1 MHEKTDAAYQRRRR
15 WLAGI
20 SLGIVVLLA
29 GLATWFVWRWL
40 DSFSED
46 QFRAYIRSFGAW
58 GWLVMLGL
66 QILQV
71 FVALI
76 PGELLESASGYAF
89 GPVGGTLICYLGV
102 AVGSAIIFWL
112 TRRFGVRLVEVFI
125 SREKINELRFLKT
138 ARRRDRLVF
147 WIFFLPGTPKD
158 LLTYFVGLTDMRFA
172 TFMLISL
179 VARIPSV
186 LSSTFGGHLL
196 GEGNY
201 MGALWLYGIT
211 GLVSLGGVLIY
222 NAVLRRRKKGTT
234 DEDCATGPD
243 NL

>member
-1 MHEKTDAAYQRRRR
+1 MQEKTDTAYQRRRR

-20 SLGIVVLLA
+20 SLVIVALLA
-29 GLATWFVWRWL
+29 GLATWFAWRWL
-40 DSFSED
+40 DSFSEE

-58 GWLVMLGL
+58 GWAVMLGL
-66 QILQV
+66 QVLQV

-76 PGELLESASGYAF
+76 PGELLESAAGYAF

-102 AVGSAIIFWL
+102 AAGSAVIFWL

-138 ARRRDRLVF
+138 DRRRNTLIF

-158 LLTYFVGLTDMRFA
+158 LLTYFVGLTDIRFS
-172 TFMLISL
+172 TFMALSL

-186 LSSTFGGHLL
+186 LSSTVGGHLL
-196 GEGNY
+196 GEGRY
-201 MGALWLYGIT
+201 VGAIWLYGIT
-211 GLVSLGGVLIY
+211 ALVSLAGVLVY
-222 NAVLRRRKKGTT
+222 NAVIRRRRAAADQK
-234 DEDCATGPD
+234 EESP
-243 NL
+243 